1 MKNNKKMI
9 GKFRYN
15 LNIHKNNEDEKL
27 NPKQL
32 ISLLN
37 SKINYKGIN
46 KNEKLDLIKDYLTI
60 EDHKNKEKNLID
72 KFIKEKV
79 NINRKFLNG
88 NLKQNSFDFIINS
101 RNEKNEKKNSS
112 NTKYK
117 DEGTFITKI
126 NSIGRR
132 ALSKEEKNYN
142 NFGKSLND
150 NFINNIKEEMIKQ
163 GILIEKPYS
172 SKTRFKQE
180 KPPNH
185 NYNNFEFHFKI
196 FEPRIIKE
204 FNKYINYYRLNK
216 KKTLKDISKQLANKK
231 EIMTKTIPI
240 YIKAFKTN
248 RRDVFHSRKVYDN
261 QYQIR
266 YSKPSVNLEEIIQ
279 FHNQNEYKLKK
290 EKMPFY
296 HFLRTVNN
304 PYEKLKVS
312 QNHLNS
318 GNIFIKFGHK
328 DIKI

>member
-1 MKNNKKMI
+1 MKINKKMI

-46 KNEKLDLIKDYLTI
+46 KNEKLDLIKDYFTI

-79 NINRKFLNG
+79 TINRKFLNG

-196 FEPRIIKE
+196 FEPRIMKE
-204 FNKYINYYRLNK
+204 FNKYINHYRPNK
-216 KKTLKDISKQLANKK
+216 KKTLKDISQQLANKK
-231 EIMTKTIPI
+231 ELMTKTIPI

-266 YSKPSVNLEEIIQ
+266 YRRPSVNLEEIIQ

-290 EKMPFY
+290 ENMPFY

>member
-27 NPKQL
+27 NQKQL

-216 KKTLKDISKQLANKK
+216 KKTLKDISQQLANKK
-231 EIMTKTIPI
+231 ELMTKTIPI

-266 YSKPSVNLEEIIQ
+266 YRRPSVNLEEIIQ

-312 QNHLNS
+312 QNHLHS

>member
-1 MKNNKKMI
+1 MI

-216 KKTLKDISKQLANKK
+216 KNYDKNYSN
-231 EIMTKTIPI
+231 I
-240 YIKAFKTN
+240 Y
-248 RRDVFHSRKVYDN
+248 
-261 QYQIR
+261 
-266 YSKPSVNLEEIIQ
+266 
-279 FHNQNEYKLKK
+279 
-290 EKMPFY
+290 
-296 HFLRTVNN
+296 
-304 PYEKLKVS
+304 
-312 QNHLNS
+312 
-318 GNIFIKFGHK
+318 
-328 DIKI
+328 